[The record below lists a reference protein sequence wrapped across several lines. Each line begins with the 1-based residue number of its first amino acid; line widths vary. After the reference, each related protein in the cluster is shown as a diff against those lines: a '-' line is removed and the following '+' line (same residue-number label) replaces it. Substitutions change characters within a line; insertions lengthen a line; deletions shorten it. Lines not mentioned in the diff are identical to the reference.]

1 MLSQQGTHN
10 LEKRGRDYLQLL
22 NKIKQAESIPYAEAL
37 ANRKLV
43 ADFEGKVRIY
53 NEEIRQLTGKT
64 TPLFRLAIRSPHYH
78 RSKRHAV
85 QRQNAS
91 AIRTCVVER
100 CSRSETGP
108 P

>member
-1 MLSQQGTHN
+1 MQMLSQQGTHN

-53 NEEIRQLTGKT
+53 NEEIRQLTGKQRHSFAFLFAHP
-64 TPLFRLAIRSPHYH
+64 PLP
-78 RSKRHAV
+78 
-85 QRQNAS
+85 
-91 AIRTCVVER
+91 
-100 CSRSETGP
+100 
-108 P
+108 